1 VISKVN
7 WAHHIPMKSDDKCKK
22 YASSNLLNDATNR
35 NNVLPL
41 QSTLTKCS
49 IYRREFVRDSMQK
62 GDDAAAPS
70 YLPCKH
76 ESKTNSTVL
85 TGIGIRATAKGNRN
99 LSVIGSDSKI
109 RTDILKLNLDPAR
122 TKEILQSLVSRTDKE
137 NCGEKLGI
145 NYINIDVEHDDH
157 SEVSSL
163 GTSTSIFSNAALS
176 TLSALARSDPT
187 ESIDNIIRGFNR
199 LQRWQSP

>member
-1 VISKVN
+1 
-7 WAHHIPMKSDDKCKK
+7 MKSDDKCKK

-62 GDDAAAPS
+62 GDDAEAPS
-70 YLPCKH
+70 YLPCKY

-85 TGIGIRATAKGNRN
+85 TSIGNRATVKGNQN
-99 LSVIGSDSKI
+99 LSVLGNDSKI
-109 RTDILKLNLDPAR
+109 LTDVLKLNLGPAL
-122 TKEILQSLVSRTDKE
+122 TKEIMQSLVSRTD
-137 NCGEKLGI
+137 NDNGDEKLGI
-145 NYINIDVEHDDH
+145 NHINIDIEHDDH

-163 GTSTSIFSNAALS
+163 GTTASIFSNAALS
-176 TLSALARSDPT
+176 TLSALARSNPT